1 MQTSVSITAMHM
13 ESKAVIVLQ
22 GVTSVQEAQG
32 VWTVAIADQTLTF
45 DRTAWAIIT
54 NSIAGVIPSQEP

>member
-13 ESKAVIVLQ
+13 ESKAVVVLQ
-22 GVTSVQEAQG
+22 GVTNVQEAQG
-32 VWTVAIADQTLTF
+32 VWTVTIADQTLTF

-54 NSIAGVIPSQEP
+54 NSIAGVIPAEEP